1 LIIVRTIS
9 KIALIIL
16 IEIMG
21 YMTIKEIAGA
31 TAATVTFLIITG
43 IEKVITEIKINY
55 LALIH

>member
-9 KIALIIL
+9 KIALIIS

-43 IEKVITEIKINY
+43 IEKVITETKPDH
-55 LALIH
+55 LVLIV